1 MKSLDLYPP
10 FLPFAHSSLLTP
22 LMSCLDRRFSA
33 PLPTASSSGALF
45 STSPSHD
52 LYPDLFLHRRD
63 EMVCLCLLF

>member
-45 STSPSHD
+45 
-52 LYPDLFLHRRD
+52 LYVPFP
-63 EMVCLCLLF
+63 